1 MDLAFAKIDF
11 NYFKLSC
18 KLLWGYDVTEKR
30 RNNIIEILLD
40 YETPITGTEL
50 AKKFDVSRQ
59 VIVQD
64 IAVLRASGHNIIA
77 ASNGYFVPKL
87 KISKLIYSFYSIH
100 QGIDEIEDELT
111 IIVENGGKLINVQ
124 VEHPVYGEIVCP
136 LIINNKRE
144 LTLFLNRVEESSAKP
159 LSYLTDGEHM
169 HSIEVPDEKTYN
181 IIIEKLK
188 LRGYVK

>member
-1 MDLAFAKIDF
+1 M
-11 NYFKLSC
+11 
-18 KLLWGYDVTEKR
+18 TEKR
-30 RNNIIEILLD
+30 RNSIIEILLNH
-40 YETPITGTEL
+40 ETPITGTEL
-50 AKKFDVSRQ
+50 AKKFEVSRQ

-87 KISKLIYSFYSIH
+87 KTNKLIYSFYSKH
-100 QGIDEIEDELT
+100 QSIDEIEDELV
-111 IIVENGGKLINVQ
+111 IIVENGGKVINVQ

-136 LIINNKRE
+136 LIINNRRE
-144 LTLFLNRVEESSAKP
+144 LNLFLTRVHESSAKP
-159 LSYLTDGEHM
+159 LSYLTDGEHI

-188 LRGYVK
+188 TKGYVE

>member
-1 MDLAFAKIDF
+1 M
-11 NYFKLSC
+11 
-18 KLLWGYDVTEKR
+18 TEKR
-30 RNNIIEILLD
+30 RNSIIEILLNH
-40 YETPITGTEL
+40 ELPITGTEL
-50 AKKFDVSRQ
+50 AKKFEVSRQ

-87 KISKLIYSFYSIH
+87 KASKLIYSFYSKH
-100 QGIDEIEDELT
+100 QRIDEMEDELV

-136 LIINNKRE
+136 LIINNRRE
-144 LTLFLNRVEESSAKP
+144 LDLFLKRVKDSSAKP
-159 LSYLTDGEHM
+159 LSFLTDGEHM
-169 HSIEVPDEKTYN
+169 HSIEVADEKTYD

-188 LRGYVK
+188 SKGYVE